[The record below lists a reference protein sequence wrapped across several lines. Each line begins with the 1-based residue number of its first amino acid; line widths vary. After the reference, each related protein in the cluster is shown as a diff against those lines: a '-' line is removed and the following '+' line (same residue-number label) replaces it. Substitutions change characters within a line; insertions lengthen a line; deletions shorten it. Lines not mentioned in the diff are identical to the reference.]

1 MSRAQTSARRAPSPQ
16 KGPSAWLAV
25 LRERMDRDAANTP
38 ARIMAPRLALILAV
52 AALLALGLV
61 MVFSA
66 SSIKGLLSD
75 GQDPSSFLTKQVMT
89 TAMGLVIAVVVA
101 SVDYHAWAQRGVM
114 FVWVAAMLVLL
125 AVLALGMAS
134 HGATRWIQLGP
145 VSIQPSE
152 FAKTAVVVVAA
163 KIIDDYVSHGR
174 PPTLKDFALRA
185 LWMVGL
191 PLGLILLQPD
201 KGTTLVVGLV
211 VFCLALM
218 AGVPKK
224 PLLVLGAVCVLG
236 YFLLS
241 VSTEYSR
248 QRLLV
253 MLDPFSDPNGA
264 GYQLVQGFYAFGSG
278 GLFGR
283 GLGMGREKYSYLP
296 EAHNDFIF
304 AVIGE
309 ELGLAGCLLVLVLF
323 AVILWAGFRI
333 AKNAPDLLGSLVASG
348 CTLLLVFGM
357 LLNVC
362 GVIGI
367 FPMSGKAIPFVSYG
381 GSAVMGSL
389 LTVGAIM
396 SVSLNSH
403 LPETSHDR
411 RRRGLAAVG
420 AGSRGAAPRPVEGS
434 TAGEAKPR
442 SLRLVAGGQT
452 DTDRPRE
459 RATERTQR
467 PTGRGSRNGK
477 SPDSNHPEARRTRD
491 GSGRERIDLGPDAA
505 DRLRPN
511 TGPQV
516 RDRGGSSTHRPQRRR

>member
-1 MSRAQTSARRAPSPQ
+1 MSRAQTSARRAPSPK
-16 KGPSAWLAV
+16 KGPSAWVAV
-25 LRERMDRDAANTP
+25 LRERMDREAANTP
-38 ARIMAPRLALILAV
+38 ARIMAPRLALVLAV

-61 MVFSA
+61 MIFSA

-75 GQDPSSFLTKQVMT
+75 GQDPSSFLTRQVFTMVL
-89 TAMGLVIAVVVA
+89 GLVIAVVVA
-101 SVDYHAWAQRGVM
+101 SIDYHAWAQRYLMGI
-114 FVWVAAMLVLL
+114 WVFTLLVLL
-125 AVLALGMAS
+125 AVFALGMAS
-134 HGATRWIQLGP
+134 HGATRWISLGP
-145 VSIQPSE
+145 VSLQPSE
-152 FAKTAVVVVAA
+152 FAKTVVVVVAA
-163 KIIDDYVSHGR
+163 KIIDDYVSRGR

-185 LWMVGL
+185 LWMVGM

-224 PLLVLGAVCVLG
+224 PLLILGAACVVG

-241 VSTEYSR
+241 VATDYSR

-309 ELGLAGCLLVLVLF
+309 ELGLVGCLAVIALF

-348 CTLLLVFGM
+348 CTLLLVFSM

-367 FPMSGKAIPFVSYG
+367 FPMSGKAIPFLSYG

-403 LPETSHDR
+403 QI
-411 RRRGLAAVG
+411 G
-420 AGSRGAAPRPVEGS
+420 
-434 TAGEAKPR
+434 
-442 SLRLVAGGQT
+442 
-452 DTDRPRE
+452 
-459 RATERTQR
+459 RA
-467 PTGRGSRNGK
+467 
-477 SPDSNHPEARRTRD
+477 H
-491 GSGRERIDLGPDAA
+491 
-505 DRLRPN
+505 
-511 TGPQV
+511 V
-516 RDRGGSSTHRPQRRR
+516 